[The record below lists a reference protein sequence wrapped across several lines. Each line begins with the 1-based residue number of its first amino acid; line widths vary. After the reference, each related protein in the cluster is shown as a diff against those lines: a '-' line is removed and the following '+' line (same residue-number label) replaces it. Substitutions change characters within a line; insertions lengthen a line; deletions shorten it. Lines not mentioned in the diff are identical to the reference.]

1 MTQQGHMRTSV
12 SWTYRYVNAAV
23 AELSSSVAEYR
34 EKECLKRRKMK
45 GIFWKKTDKRV
56 LRCSRKCYQ
65 HTGHHSACM

>member
-34 EKECLKRRKMK
+34 EKECL
-45 GIFWKKTDKRV
+45 
-56 LRCSRKCYQ
+56 
-65 HTGHHSACM
+65 

>member
-34 EKECLKRRKMK
+34 EKEC
-45 GIFWKKTDKRV
+45 FKKKNERNFREENKQQSLTLFKEM
-56 LRCSRKCYQ
+56 L
-65 HTGHHSACM
+65 SA

>member
-34 EKECLKRRKMK
+34 EKECLKERKTK
-45 GIFWKKTDKRV
+45 GIFGKKTDNRV
-56 LRCSRKCYQ
+56 LRCSRKCYL
-65 HTGHHSACM
+65 HSGHHSACM

>member
-34 EKECLKRRKMK
+34 EKECLKKRKNERNFLEENKQQSLTLFKEM
-45 GIFWKKTDKRV
+45 
-56 LRCSRKCYQ
+56 L
-65 HTGHHSACM
+65 SA